1 MTQGRLFEFNF
12 HHSSAPA
19 APAADGGCHSS
30 IPAGPRPGRALPNVS
45 RRHLRRRVP
54 AGAEPVGIIH
64 WHILVPRSQASRG
77 LHQERPQEASRRRDG
92 RSTAS
97 RDAAAES
104 SHGAAPRA
112 ASPHI
117 ASPHHTCHV
126 PTSGRRRAPLRVEGA
141 DTAMRR
147 AGGDGP
153 GSTQAGAG
161 PALKMG
167 DPRKVAQSLPHI
179 SNLTFK
185 TGAFAALRPVS
196 EDGTRRL
203 RGAVPT

>member
-104 SHGAAPRA
+104 CPRRRAPPHP
-112 ASPHI
+112 SPRR
-117 ASPHHTCHV
+117 TCHV
-126 PTSGRRRAPLRVEGA
+126 PTSGQPRAPLRVEGA